1 MSKKIAVVCWVTDD
15 YVDYIGLNEVRNSFK
30 YFHPDVD
37 FIVFDSCLLYTSDAA
52 DEGLV

>member
-15 YVDYIGLNEVRNSFK
+15 YIDYIGLDEVRNSFK

-37 FIVFDSCLLYTSDAA
+37 FIVFDSAMTNKAKEKNL
-52 DEGLV
+52 G